1 MSQPFRLVFFLG
13 LLGFGW
19 WWVGSACY
27 SALTSL
33 PPQRF
38 AMAIVAVISL
48 IWAINLRDLYP
59 HEKKVALG
67 LVVAFLLT
75 GTLTVAYTYGG
86 A

>member
-1 MSQPFRLVFFLG
+1 VSQPLRLVFFLG

-19 WWVGSACY
+19 WWVGSTCY
-27 SALTSL
+27 AALTSL

-38 AMAIVAVISL
+38 AMAIIAAISL

-59 HEKKVALG
+59 HEKVVAIG

-75 GTLTVAYTYGG
+75 GTLTVALTAG